1 MSNPQRTKILLLGS
15 SGYVGKAF
23 QLHLNRLQLEWQPL
37 SLKDPSL
44 SKRAVLQNAIRSYRP
59 GFLINCAGY
68 TGKPNV
74 DTAET
79 EKHACLEANTWLPG
93 LIAEVCQDLGQP
105 WGHVS
110 SGCIYT
116 GRKPDGSGFRESDP
130 PNFDFRHNNCSF
142 YSGTKALAEEI
153 LASYHQVY
161 LWRMRIPF
169 NEVDSP
175 RNYLSKLMRYGRL
188 LDVENSISNLDEFVQ
203 ACLAC
208 WDKRIPFG
216 TYNLTNP
223 GFVTTREVA
232 AMIQQ
237 AGLVNREWKF
247 FQDEAEFM
255 AQAAKTPRSSCVL
268 DSSKILSC
276 GITLTEVHDSIGQ
289 CLRNWRA
296 G

>member
-1 MSNPQRTKILLLGS
+1 MSNLQRTKILLLGS

-23 QLHLNRLQLEWQPL
+23 QCHLNRSEADWKPL
-37 SLKDPSL
+37 SLRDPNL
-44 SKRAVLQNAIRSYRP
+44 SQASVLRDAIRVHRP
-59 GFLINCAGY
+59 DFLINCAGY

-74 DTAET
+74 DTAEK
-79 EKHACLEANTWLPG
+79 EKHACLEANAWLPG
-93 LIAEVCQDLGQP
+93 LIAEVCRESALP

-116 GRKPDGSGFRESDP
+116 GRKPDGSGFREGDP

-153 LASYHQVY
+153 LADYGQVY

-169 NEVDSP
+169 NEIDSP
-175 RNYLSKLMRYGRL
+175 RNYLSKVMRYDRL

-208 WDKRIPFG
+208 WEKRIPFG
-216 TYNLTNP
+216 TYNVTNP
-223 GFVTTREVA
+223 GFVSTREVA

-237 AGLVNREWKF
+237 AGLVSREWKF
-247 FQDEAEFM
+247 FKNESEFM
-255 AQAAKTPRSSCVL
+255 AQAAKTPRSSCIL
-268 DSSKILSC
+268 DSSKILNS
-276 GITLTEVHDSIGQ
+276 GISLIEVHDSIAQ

-296 G
+296 T